1 MLITIVTYLVALIL
15 CCYQFLFDA
24 GNIMYSDV
32 DHMIKHCSNN
42 FEKISESLLISHWI
56 FSANSVATSQRF
68 QLVWCSACVMLCM
81 FDMVS
86 SQSCRRQSY
95 CHSVRQERCGCWQ
108 CK

>member
-1 MLITIVTYLVALIL
+1 
-15 CCYQFLFDA
+15 
-24 GNIMYSDV
+24 
-32 DHMIKHCSNN
+32 
-42 FEKISESLLISHWI
+42 
-56 FSANSVATSQRF
+56 
-68 QLVWCSACVMLCM
+68 MLCM